1 MLTFKK
7 KKKKLSFVLMT
18 PNAKFPLILDNYKN
32 KLVIFLHSL
41 EEGDCCTCSTVN
53 PEDSDRFN
61 TKAL

>member
-1 MLTFKK
+1 MLTFKKK

-18 PNAKFPLILDNYKN
+18 PNAKFPLILNNYKN
-32 KLVIFLHSL
+32 KLVIFIHS
-41 EEGDCCTCSTVN
+41 TCSTVN

>member
-1 MLTFKK
+1 
-7 KKKKLSFVLMT
+7 MT